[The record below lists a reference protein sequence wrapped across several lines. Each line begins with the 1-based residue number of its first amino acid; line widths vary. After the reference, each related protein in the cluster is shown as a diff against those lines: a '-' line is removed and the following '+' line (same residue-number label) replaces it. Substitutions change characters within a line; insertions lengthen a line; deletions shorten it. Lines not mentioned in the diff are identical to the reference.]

1 MLTWKKTRTSIT
13 IIIIIIIISE
23 VILSF
28 VFVNGSMKIM
38 QWWHV
43 GKV

>member
-13 IIIIIIIISE
+13 IIIIIIISE